1 MNVTDLTIYPIK
13 STTGLYAD
21 HFEVTKAGLKLD
33 RHWVIVDENN
43 AAITGRQNA
52 QTLRFSS
59 ELFSDHLLVKHEGDS
74 IKLPLTLNHQES
86 LEIKIFSSIANG
98 IEIST
103 SANSWFSGKLKQE
116 CRVVILDSSRPR
128 QVQESHGGKQGEE
141 VGFADMNP
149 LLLISEAS
157 LEDLN
162 SRLERPISMRNF
174 RPNIVVKGCDPFEE
188 DTWKKIKI
196 GECVFRVA
204 QKCERCVFTTIDPD
218 TLEKSQKAEP
228 LRTLAIYRRTS
239 GKDVAFGVHLIPE
252 KLGIIHLHDQIEIL
266 S

>member
-13 STTGLYAD
+13 STSGMYAD
-21 HFEVTKAGLKLD
+21 HFEVTKSGLSLD

-52 QTLRFSS
+52 QTLGFSS
-59 ELFSDHLLVKHEGDS
+59 ELFSDHLLVRHSGDS
-74 IKLPLTLNHQES
+74 IKLPLERNDQPS

-98 IEIST
+98 IEISDDV
-103 SANSWFSGKLKQE
+103 NSWFSERLKQE

-128 QVQESHGGKQGEE
+128 QVQENHGGKQGEI

-149 LLLISEAS
+149 TLLISEAS

-162 SRLERPISMRNF
+162 SRLESPVSMKNF
-174 RPNIVVKGCDPFEE
+174 RPNIVVQGCNSFEE
-188 DTWKKIKI
+188 DVWRKLKI
-196 GECVFRVA
+196 GECVFRIV

-218 TLEKSQKAEP
+218 TLEKNKKAEP
-228 LRTLAIYRRTS
+228 LRTLAKYRRTS
-239 GKDVAFGVHLIPE
+239 GNDVAFGVHLIPE
-252 KLGIIHLHDQIEIL
+252 KLGTIRLNDKVEVL